1 MDKEN
6 LMPIVLGSS
15 DRALLREFAKKYGIP
30 VIILDRKCPFWLR
43 FSPRFRFFEMKS
55 DSDEIVSMYVKDLLD
70 GTDRIPLLAADENY
84 REMLARNAEEL
95 SSFCILWHEKFEF

>member
-6 LMPIVLGSS
+6 LMPIVIGSS
-15 DRALLREFAKKYGIP
+15 DRPLLRKFAKKYGIP

-43 FSPRFRFFEMKS
+43 ISPRFRFFEMKS

-84 REMLARNAEEL
+84 REMLTRNAEEL
-95 SSFCILWHEKFEF
+95 SSFCILWHENFEF

>member
-30 VIILDRKCPFWLR
+30 VIILDRKGPFWLR